1 MTSYLIAIKGIGCAV
16 KLKTEYGISQQRNY
30 EWMQSFKTE
39 FEISLREYSK
49 ETQNRLEELSDVQ
62 NRLMQDNNLLC
73 NRMDR
78 SIEAM
83 CSNNSESLIKINT
96 AVNSLK
102 KTVEENTENSSHLF
116 QSAIGEL
123 HKSISETD
131 RRHGN
136 ILKLGNIQNTQYL
149 NSMKTL
155 LENNVSDMQNN
166 IQNSLHDLQA
176 MINKSHSQSELH
188 IQSLADIFGNQTE
201 NALNNNIEQM
211 NLLRDALLEQSNAVA
226 ASLTEITN
234 QNAERLMS
242 AFDSTVSHSAEVLAD
257 ENESFHEVQEELL
270 SRYLQNLSETYNK
283 CTNDNI
289 IALEKQVEESI
300 AHFTEENREV
310 TQKHNDL
317 TNKLLTQEI
326 SFVNELETNNSA
338 LRQTITSAFDNYSN
352 AASANI
358 TRIND
363 IFVENITES
372 SKNNAAQLQMF
383 SEKQRETISQFDQ
396 KLSHYSD
403 SLVERSAQAVGMV
416 QKDNNIKLQE
426 LSDSLT
432 RFATENVKFKDHCD
446 SVNGKTN
453 ENITRLISHYEE
465 LKKDLS
471 ALSEKS
477 AVNFGNEMNVCIV
490 DMIDKLR
497 TLNAANADEFR
508 NSMDNYR
515 ENFVAANSV
524 ALASVQKDNVDA
536 VTDANKKVSQLSEM
550 MSDAMEWFE
559 SVITRFQ
566 TDILENNEKR
576 NDFMNDVR
584 QIYDDKLQEYVET
597 SREIQNSSD
606 EVKNSIN
613 GFISQCDVYIK
624 SNTNS
629 YKNTL
634 DQIFKSQRDANS
646 LTEEDIKLLKQLL
659 KR

>member
-597 SREIQNSSD
+597 S
-606 EVKNSIN
+606 
-613 GFISQCDVYIK
+613 
-624 SNTNS
+624 
-629 YKNTL
+629 
-634 DQIFKSQRDANS
+634 
-646 LTEEDIKLLKQLL
+646 
-659 KR
+659 